1 MTRILSDVHSAVTP
15 EIVNE
20 YFAVVKATE
29 SPIDAS
35 LFELVGD
42 RYGVNWLGLWAMS
55 IVETGWFSSRLLK
68 EKKNL
73 FGLGAVD
80 SNPDSAPSFVSLEES
95 ALAGAQHIAVYAGS
109 QKVRDLPETAFVLGR
124 TYQLLRWGWF
134 GICQE
139 FGELGGKDKDG
150 KVKWASN
157 PDHGRQVENLISRVT
172 QYALEVEVKPE
183 PVEPKPKENWF
194 VHILTVLKA
203 VLPAVIKM
211 FPQFALWSGAI
222 YALVDILIRI
232 FG

>member
-1 MTRILSDVHSAVTP
+1 MTKILSRPAKEVTP

-20 YFAVVKATE
+20 YFTVIKATE

-35 LFELVGD
+35 LFELASE

-68 EKKNL
+68 EKRNL
-73 FGLGAVD
+73 FGLGAID
-80 SNPDSAPSFVSLEES
+80 SDPDSAPSFVSLEES
-95 ALAGAQHIAVYAGS
+95 AIAGAQHIAVYAGS

-172 QYALEVEVKPE
+172 QYALDVKQEPE
-183 PVEPKPKENWF
+183 LPTPKPKENWLLH
-194 VHILTVLKA
+194 VLTVLRA
-203 VLPAVIKM
+203 ALPVVIKM